1 MKTLELEYSLASAS
15 SSTLLNIVYL
25 NSGFTSLNSLSI
37 VLLSPTRTACIGCFL
52 LIRFSLLYDEVSV
65 KVGYEYLEGPGKVM
79 GLAPYGKASKYYENL
94 KSFIRFDD
102 EDYPFRFVVPGKW
115 RVKGGDFYEP
125 YVFITNSLY
134 LGGKVSWDPHGGLH
148 PDAVDLAW
156 AVQAVTE
163 EAMLHLAKWAREHT
177 GEDKLGLAGGVALNA
192 KANMVIH
199 YAKLFN
205 DLFIFPAANDAGTPI
220 GAAA

>member
-79 GLAPYGKASKYYENL
+79 GLAPYGKAASTMR
-94 KSFIRFDD
+94 SSS
-102 EDYPFRFVVPGKW
+102 P
-115 RVKGGDFYEP
+115 
-125 YVFITNSLY
+125 S
-134 LGGKVSWDPHGGLH
+134 
-148 PDAVDLAW
+148 
-156 AVQAVTE
+156 
-163 EAMLHLAKWAREHT
+163 
-177 GEDKLGLAGGVALNA
+177 
-192 KANMVIH
+192 
-199 YAKLFN
+199 
-205 DLFIFPAANDAGTPI
+205 
-220 GAAA
+220 